1 VPDTMS
7 AIEITGI
14 VAIILMS
21 AFAIVGIIVAV
32 PLFKLI
38 NRARFL
44 AKKLT
49 ISLVPMVEK
58 LNTTVSHLNSE
69 ISSISEL
76 TQSIGSIVE
85 QLEKI
90 IRLARIII
98 TNPLIK
104 LISAGAGV
112 ANSVRKAAN
121 QSKKPDLN
129 NIRKQVDEEQH
140 KAKVRQ

>member
-1 VPDTMS
+1 VS

-14 VAIILMS
+14 IAIILMS

-32 PLFKLI
+32 PLFRLI
-38 NRARFL
+38 NRVRFL
-44 AKKLT
+44 AEKLNM
-49 ISLVPMVEK
+49 SLIPMVEK

-76 TQSIGSIVE
+76 TQSVGSIVE

-90 IRLARIII
+90 IRLARIIV
-98 TNPLIK
+98 TNPIIK

-112 ANSVRKAAN
+112 ADSVRKAAN
-121 QSKKPDLN
+121 QNKKSDLN
-129 NIRKQVDEEQH
+129 KTSKQ
-140 KAKVRQ
+140 AKGE

>member
-1 VPDTMS
+1 VS

-21 AFAIVGIIVAV
+21 AFAIVAVIVAV
-32 PLFKLI
+32 PLFRLI
-38 NRARFL
+38 NRVRFL
-44 AKKLT
+44 AEKLNT
-49 ISLVPMVEK
+49 SLIPMVEK

-76 TQSIGSIVE
+76 TQSVGSIVE

-104 LISAGAGV
+104 LIGAGAGV
-112 ANSVRKAAN
+112 ADSVRKAAN
-121 QSKKPDLN
+121 QNKKPDLN
-129 NIRKQVDEEQH
+129 KTSAQ
-140 KAKVRQ
+140 AKKE

>member
-1 VPDTMS
+1 VS

-21 AFAIVGIIVAV
+21 AFAIVAVIVAV
-32 PLFKLI
+32 PLFRLI

-44 AKKLT
+44 AEKLNT
-49 ISLVPMVEK
+49 SLIPMVEK

-76 TQSIGSIVE
+76 TQSVGSIVE

-90 IRLARIII
+90 IRLARIVI
-98 TNPLIK
+98 TNPIIK

-112 ANSVRKAAN
+112 ADSVRKAAN
-121 QSKKPDLN
+121 QNKKPDLN
-129 NIRKQVDEEQH
+129 KTHGQAKEE
-140 KAKVRQ
+140 

>member
-1 VPDTMS
+1 VS
-7 AIEITGI
+7 AIEITGL

-21 AFAIVGIIVAV
+21 AFAIVAIIVAV
-32 PLFKLI
+32 PLFRLI
-38 NRARFL
+38 NRARLL
-44 AKKLT
+44 AEKLN
-49 ISLVPMVEK
+49 ISLIPMVEK

-76 TQSIGSIVE
+76 TQSVGSIVE

-112 ANSVRKAAN
+112 ASSVRKAAN
-121 QSKKPDLN
+121 QNKKPDLSEVQ
-129 NIRKQVDEEQH
+129 KQAE
-140 KAKVRQ
+140 

>member
-1 VPDTMS
+1 MS

-21 AFAIVGIIVAV
+21 AFAIAAVIVAV
-32 PLFKLI
+32 PLFRLI
-38 NRARFL
+38 NRVRFL
-44 AKKLT
+44 AEKLN
-49 ISLVPMVEK
+49 ISLIPMVEK
-58 LNTTVSHLNSE
+58 LNTTVSHLNTE

-76 TQSIGSIVE
+76 TQSVGSIVE

-98 TNPLIK
+98 TNPIIK

-112 ANSVRKAAN
+112 ADSVRKAAN
-121 QSKKPDLN
+121 QNKEPDLN
-129 NIRKQVDEEQH
+129 KSRKQ
-140 KAKVRQ
+140 AKGD

>member
-1 VPDTMS
+1 MS

-21 AFAIVGIIVAV
+21 AFAIVAVIVAV
-32 PLFKLI
+32 PLFRLV

-44 AKKLT
+44 ADKLS

-76 TQSIGSIVE
+76 TQSVGSIVE
-85 QLEKI
+85 QLEKV
-90 IRLARIII
+90 IRLTRIILTSPI
-98 TNPLIK
+98 IK

-112 ANSVRKAAN
+112 ADRVRKASSQN
-121 QSKKPDLN
+121 KKPDN
-129 NIRKQVDEEQH
+129 
-140 KAKVRQ
+140 KV